1 MNLFTDSLIALT
13 LDTGQLAWYYQQVH
27 HDVWDYDSGN
37 QPVLFDME
45 VDGEPVKALA
55 QASKNSWLYILNR
68 ETGEPVH
75 PIIETPV
82 STQTDIEGEEP
93 WPTQPIPHKKNGERM
108 EPVSPSSLPTY
119 LHSTWSKTS

>member
-1 MNLFTDSLIALT
+1 
-13 LDTGQLAWYYQQVH
+13 
-27 HDVWDYDSGN
+27 
-37 QPVLFDME
+37 ME

-82 STQTDIEGEEP
+82 ATQTDIEGEEP
-93 WPTQPIPHKKNGERM
+93 WPTQPIPHKKNVERM
-108 EPVSPSSLPTY
+108 EPVSPVFPTDIPAQHMEQNELVEQFTPIGPNQVFAPGFGAVSYTHLTLPTIY
-119 LHSTWSKTS
+119 SV